1 MRLPKFRWALL
12 AGALF
17 GGIVPLL
24 FFTLAPFR
32 EFIVTGRGIFFW
44 PSGIWLMA
52 TDGHEHEIGAYE
64 IIGMS
69 IAVNIVL
76 YAIIFSLIWCVGW
89 IFRAWRA
96 SLRDGTTI

>member
-1 MRLPKFRWALL
+1 MRLPKFRWTVL

-24 FFTLAPFR
+24 FVTLAPFR
-32 EFIVTGRGIFFW
+32 AFIVTGRGIFLW

-89 IFRAWRA
+89 IFRAWRVVA
-96 SLRDGTTI
+96 R

>member
-1 MRLPKFRWALL
+1 MRLPKFRWAVLS
-12 AGALF
+12 GALF

-32 EFIVTGRGIFFW
+32 EFIVTGRGIFLW

-69 IAVNIVL
+69 MAVNIVL
-76 YAIIFSLIWCVGW
+76 YAIVFSLIWCVGW
-89 IFRAWRA
+89 VFRAWRA